1 MIFLKSPHEVEIMRK
16 ANRIVIEILAELREQ
31 VCPGVSTG
39 DIDRRAAELIRKKGA
54 RSAFKGYTIRNGA
67 VPFPATICVSI
78 NNEIV
83 HGIPNNARIIQD
95 GDLVS
100 LDFGVIYEGFY
111 GDAAISFILGPPQER
126 VHQLL
131 TTTAESLE
139 EGIAQA
145 QVGNRLGDVSA
156 AIQERVER
164 EGFSV
169 VREFVGHGVGRRLHE
184 DPAVPNYGTKNRGV
198 RLREGMVLAIEPMVN
213 MGRAEVMMKDDA
225 WTAVTKDGSLSA
237 HFEHS
242 IAITERGPQILSQ
255 L

>member
-1 MIFLKSPHEVEIMRK
+1 MRK
-16 ANRIVIEILAELREQ
+16 ANRIVIEILAELREIIR
-31 VCPGVSTG
+31 PGASTG
-39 DIDRRAAELIRKKGA
+39 EIDKIAAELIRRKKA
-54 RSAFKGYTIRNGA
+54 HSAFKGYKIRNGI

-83 HGIPNNARIIQD
+83 HGIPSADRIIQN

-100 LDFGVIYEGFY
+100 LDFGVIYEDFY
-111 GDAAISFILGPPQER
+111 GDAAISLAVGQVDEDT
-126 VHQLL
+126 QLLL
-131 TTTAESLE
+131 TTTAESLK
-139 EGIAQA
+139 EGIARA
-145 QVGNRLGDVSA
+145 QVGKRLGDVSA

-184 DPAVPNYGTKNRGV
+184 DPAVPNYGVKDRGV

-213 MGRAEVMMKDDA
+213 MGRADVMMKDDA

-242 IAITERGPQILSQ
+242 IAITEQGPQVLSQ